1 MCDFT
6 PEASLIPGT
15 ASQRKSQYHKI
26 DLLLF
31 LNPIYP
37 QFSIPQ
43 LQPFNLP
50 QSHEIARWSE
60 VVSFSSRIIG
70 SLYLSPS
77 SLLQIHTCPP
87 LSLNLLK

>member
-31 LNPIYP
+31 LNPILN
-37 QFSIPQ
+37 FSIPQ

-60 VVSFSSRIIG
+60 VVSRIIG

>member
-31 LNPIYP
+31 LNPILN
-37 QFSIPQ
+37 F
-43 LQPFNLP
+43 PFLNYNR
-50 QSHEIARWSE
+50 S
-60 VVSFSSRIIG
+60 
-70 SLYLSPS
+70 
-77 SLLQIHTCPP
+77 TC
-87 LSLNLLK
+87 LSLTKLLDGAKWPPFVHASLDHYISPLLLFCKFTLVLR